1 MTKRYIANFDTK
13 ENMEKFIEEYKD
25 IIKVIRTK
33 KQIHYPYKSY
43 HLNQD
48 NWVQYQEIWFLYYEA
63 DWEPVIEANNKIIE
77 NIIKEK

>member
-13 ENMEKFIEEYKD
+13 EDMEKFIEEHKD

-33 KQIHYPYKSY
+33 KQIHYPY
-43 HLNQD
+43 QD
-48 NWVQYQEIWFLYYEA
+48 NWVQYQEIWLCYYEA